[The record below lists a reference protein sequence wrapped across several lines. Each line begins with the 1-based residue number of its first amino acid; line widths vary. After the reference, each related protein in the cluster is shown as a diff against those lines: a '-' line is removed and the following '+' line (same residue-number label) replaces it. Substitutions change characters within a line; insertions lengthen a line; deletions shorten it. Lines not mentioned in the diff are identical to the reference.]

1 MKIKVCVYLCESVD
15 FFLQKNLY
23 YNFKLFSVCNI
34 FYLLF
39 FCYNEN
45 MRRLFFVLMFCS
57 GIFAFAQ
64 ENGDR
69 TVVDLK
75 IDGLKKTKESYVHR
89 ILSEYIGKKESEVK
103 IKEIETILQEQNL
116 FSEISVSLLS
126 EENSEKCILN
136 INVKEKITFIPLPFV
151 SVSKDGLMGGF
162 VLMDMNALGKKYNY
176 MAGGVFSKTIQMGM
190 TSFSKPALDLKHPGF
205 SVGASVGNRNQE
217 INDFMGNEYI
227 SFSSLT
233 CSLNF
238 AITEK
243 INRFLNVSGGASYTL
258 NKTWDEDFD
267 SLSQWSGFSSFEL
280 KKTEWNGWFMITNSF
295 SGRGDWGYS
304 TEGEFIHG
312 YSGKIQVQVPVMEKS
327 RMSLKM
333 AGAMDFNKDI
343 RFQSGKSSV
352 GTSVLDSKFRTDG
365 IMCFYMD
372 FERAVLQK
380 KAATVS
386 VYGSYESVIARDV
399 DDEIELAHGPGGGL
413 LIYLK
418 QIAFPA
424 VAFGF
429 AYNMPQNVWQYVV
442 SLGVSF

>member
-1 MKIKVCVYLCESVD
+1 
-15 FFLQKNLY
+15 
-23 YNFKLFSVCNI
+23 
-34 FYLLF
+34 
-39 FCYNEN
+39 
-45 MRRLFFVLMFCS
+45 MRRLFFVLLFCL
-57 GIFAFAQ
+57 GFFAFAQ

-69 TVVDLK
+69 TVSYLK
-75 IDGLKKTKESYVHR
+75 IEGLKKTKESYVQR
-89 ILSEYIGKKESEVK
+89 ILSGYIGKKQSEVDL
-103 IKEIETILQEQNL
+103 KEVETVLQEQNL
-116 FSEISVSLLS
+116 FSEINVSFLP
-126 EENSEKCILN
+126 EENSEACALSIA
-136 INVKEKITFIPLPFV
+136 VKEKITFIPLPFV
-151 SVSKDGLMGGF
+151 SVSKDGTMGGF

-176 MAGGVFSKTIQMGM
+176 VAGGVFSKTIQMGM
-190 TSFSKPALDLKHPGF
+190 TSFSKPALDFKHPGF

-217 INDFMGNEYI
+217 FNDFMGNDYI

-243 INRFLNVSGGASYTL
+243 FNRFFSASAGASYLL

-267 SLSQWSGFSSFEL
+267 SISLWEGFSGFEL
-280 KKTEWNGWFMITNSF
+280 KKTDWNGWFMITNSF
-295 SGRGDWGYS
+295 TGRGEWGYS
-304 TEGEFIHG
+304 TEGDFVHS

-327 RMSLKM
+327 RVSMKI

-343 RFQSGKSSV
+343 RFQSGKSAAGS
-352 GTSVLDSKFRTDG
+352 SVLDSKFRTDRILG
-365 IMCFYMD
+365 FYMD
-372 FERAVLQK
+372 YERAVLQK

-399 DDEIELAHGPGGGL
+399 DDEIELAHGPGGGV

-424 VAFGF
+424 VALGF
-429 AYNMPQNVWQYVV
+429 AYNMPQNTWQYVV